1 MEADMRRYVRALPL
15 AAVVLVGWLASE
27 ATAQEKTARGTV
39 TAMSGNSMTVKA
51 GTQELKF
58 TVDAKTTVVATGGS
72 TASRTAE
79 AAGKGGP
86 SLSELIKVGE
96 AVEVNY
102 TEAGGALHATRV
114 RRIRDAGSGGG
125 TTSEEKAADKAESA
139 SGTVDSLSGST
150 LTISGSAGG
159 GATSKQ
165 TFAFDSTTRVIG
177 EGAGTAASARGGKL
191 VLTDY
196 IAPGDRVT
204 IRYTKS
210 GATLHASEIRVTQKA
225 KK

>member
-1 MEADMRRYVRALPL
+1 MRRYVRALPL
-15 AAVVLVGWLASE
+15 VAVVLVGWLASE

-51 GTQELKF
+51 GAQELKF
-58 TVDAKTTVVATGGS
+58 TVDAKTTVVATGGT
-72 TASRTAE
+72 TASRSAE
-79 AAGKGGP
+79 AAGKPGP

-114 RRIRDAGSGGG
+114 RRIRDAGGGG
-125 TTSEEKAADKAESA
+125 VTTPEEKAETAN
-139 SGTVDSLSGST
+139 GTVDSLSANT
-150 LTISGSAGG
+150 LTISGSGSG
-159 GATSKQ
+159 GATFKQ
-165 TFAFDSTTRVIG
+165 TFTFDSTTKVIG
-177 EGAGTAASARGGKL
+177 VGAGTAASARGGKL

-196 IAPGDRVT
+196 IAPGDRVSV
-204 IRYTKS
+204 RYQKS
-210 GATLHASEIRVTQKA
+210 GDTLHASEIRVTQKA